1 LAEREREEG
10 PSRTL
15 NKGLTPFG
23 EQAGFSHFAGLSLT
37 PRHSTAETTLSPLGK
52 AIAPRFRMRE
62 GPSSRLALLPHL
74 SSGPGGRV
82 IRAGSI
88 GRDIV
93 GKVKGFF
100 IRRRGRGASSRLIL
114 GEINAL
120 WCQANRPAS
129 WALAKPYEK
138 TGGWQGTN
146 VGARNRRRAF
156 SLEP

>member
-1 LAEREREEG
+1 
-10 PSRTL
+10 
-15 NKGLTPFG
+15 
-23 EQAGFSHFAGLSLT
+23 
-37 PRHSTAETTLSPLGK
+37 
-52 AIAPRFRMRE
+52 
-62 GPSSRLALLPHL
+62 
-74 SSGPGGRV
+74 V

-114 GEINAL
+114 GEITAL

-138 TGGWQGTN
+138 TGGWQGLFPDRRSLFFPAFI
-146 VGARNRRRAF
+146 VAQAASRLSLGMGEIPRMILRRREGVAGNGIKKSVKKKGIKYF
-156 SLEP
+156 